1 MFKPARKAIMQLSS
15 AVPASNGPQRKALWI
30 PAIFVLS
37 FVVIIAVN
45 AVMVVFAV
53 RTFSGLETNKA
64 YDQGLDYNT
73 TLAEAAN
80 NAKLGWHAD
89 IAISATGSDAR
100 TILVTITDR
109 TGTPLPDLNVKAIFV
124 RPTNAGLDEA
134 IPLTALN
141 QGKYQATFKPSALGN
156 WDLRLS
162 AQRAD
167 TKWQFNQRIVLR

>member
-1 MFKPARKAIMQLSS
+1 MQLSS
-15 AVPASNGPQRKALWI
+15 AVPANNRTQRKALWI

-53 RTFSGLETNKA
+53 KTFSGLETNKA
-64 YDQGLDYNT
+64 YDQGLDYNN
-73 TLAEAAN
+73 TLAEAAK

-89 IAISATGSDAR
+89 IAISAASADTR
-100 TILVTITDR
+100 TILVTLTDKS
-109 TGTPLPDLNVKAIFV
+109 GTPLPDLAVKAILV

-134 IPLTALN
+134 IPLTAIN
-141 QGKYQATFKPSALGN
+141 QGRYQATFKPSALGN

-167 TKWQFNQRIVLR
+167 MKWQYNQRIVLR